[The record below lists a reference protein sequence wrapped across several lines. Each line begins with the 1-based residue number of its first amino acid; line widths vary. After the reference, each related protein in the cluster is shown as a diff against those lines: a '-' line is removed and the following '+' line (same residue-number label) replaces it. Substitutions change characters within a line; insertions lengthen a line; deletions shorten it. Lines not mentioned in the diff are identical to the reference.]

1 MNFEIENNVLYV
13 STLDVRGYNLVV
25 VSPSKTVNTYN
36 LLKEAV
42 TYHPQWNMSTATK
55 QYKDEIRTEAI
66 PEFGKVV
73 EVPFIN

>member
-1 MNFEIENNVLYV
+1 MY
-13 STLDVRGYNLVV
+13 
-25 VSPSKTVNTYN
+25 SPSKTVNTYN